1 MKTIFEIPV
10 FLTEPIQPGSAS
22 KPDGHLTIINNN
34 RLYLEIRVEGM
45 PSQFIAK
52 NDLSKATN

>member
-22 KPDGHLTIINNN
+22 KPDGHLKIINNT
-34 RLYLEIRVEGM
+34 RFYLEIQIEGM

-52 NDLSKATN
+52 SDLVKATN